1 MRFLARKLHRS
12 GHTCP
17 WWFAYTFDNALRGLV
32 HRPSEILGGLVRR
45 GDTVVDVGSG
55 LGFFTLAMAEMV
67 GPDGKVISVDVQS
80 EMLKRARR
88 RAERRG
94 LANRIDFHQA
104 SHTGM
109 GLSGPADF
117 VLAFWM
123 VHEVRDRAGF
133 LAEVRSILRPTGHL
147 LIAEPKGHV
156 SPGLFARI
164 TKLASDAGF
173 VVKEGR
179 DVRFSRSILCKP
191 GSDPA

>member
-1 MRFLARKLHRS
+1 MGLLRALHRS

-32 HRPSEILGGLVRR
+32 HRPTEILGGLVQR

-67 GPDGKVISVDVQS
+67 GPEGKVISVDVQ
-80 EMLKRARR
+80 EQMLVRSRR

-94 LANRIDFHQA
+94 LADRIEFRHA
-104 SHTGM
+104 THNGM
-109 GLSGPADF
+109 GLSAAADF

-123 VHEVRDRAGF
+123 VHEVRDRMGF
-133 LAEVRSILRPTGHL
+133 LAEVRSILRPTGHF

-156 SPGLFARI
+156 SPMLFARI
-164 TKLASDAGF
+164 TDVARDAGF
-173 VVKEGR
+173 LVKEGR
-179 DVRFSRSILCKP
+179 DVRFSRSILCVPK
-191 GSDPA
+191 SEPA

>member
-1 MRFLARKLHRS
+1 MGLLRQLHRR

-32 HRPSEILGGLVRR
+32 HKPYDILGGLVRR

-67 GPDGKVISVDVQS
+67 GPEGKVISVDLQ
-80 EMLKRARR
+80 EETLKRSRR

-94 LANRIDFHQA
+94 LVDRIEFHQS
-104 SHTGM
+104 SHSSL
-109 GLSGPADF
+109 GLSKPVDF

-133 LAEVRSILRPTGHL
+133 LDEVRSLLPPTGHL

-156 SPGLFARI
+156 PPELFARI
-164 TKLASDAGF
+164 TDLVRETGF
-173 VVKEGR
+173 TVKEAR
-179 DVRFSRSILCKP
+179 NVRLSRSILCAP
-191 GSDPA
+191 SSEPA

>member
-1 MRFLARKLHRS
+1 MGLLRRLHRR

-32 HRPSEILGGLVRR
+32 HKPYDILGGLVRR

-67 GPDGKVISVDVQS
+67 GPEGKVISVDLQE
-80 EMLKRARR
+80 EMLKRSRR
-88 RAERRG
+88 RSERRG
-94 LANRIDFHQA
+94 LAERIEFHQA
-104 SHTGM
+104 SHDRL
-109 GLSGPADF
+109 GLSKPVDF

-133 LAEVRSILRPTGHL
+133 LSEVRSILRPTGHL

-156 SPGLFARI
+156 SPELFAKI
-164 TKLASDAGF
+164 TDLVREAGF
-173 VVKEGR
+173 IVKEPR
-179 DVRFSRSILCKP
+179 NVRFSRSILCTP
-191 GSDPA
+191 NSEPA